1 MNWRSIWAIA
11 KKDLKEVRQNKAA
24 WGPGIAVPLIFA
36 ILMPLL
42 FIILPQVIPVEDV
55 ERELGD
61 LNVMLRSMPP
71 AMQALFEG
79 RSLEQMFVLYM
90 AGFTLAPLFL
100 IMPLMFSTVIGSD
113 SFVGERERKTMEA
126 LLYAPTSDMELFL
139 GKVLAAVIPA
149 IGLSWL
155 TYLMYIIVV
164 NVASYPL
171 FGEIWFPL
179 PTWYPLMLWMTPAL
193 AVLGISATVLISS
206 RVRTFM
212 EAYQMSASL
221 VVLVLALVI
230 GQVTGVLFLGVG
242 TALVIGTVIW
252 LVDAALIYLSVKK
265 FKRSSLVTTQ
275 RKKNK
280 GLPKR

>member
-24 WGPGIAVPLIFA
+24 WGPSIAVPLIFA
-36 ILMPLL
+36 ILMPLI

-61 LNVMLRSMPP
+61 INVMLRSMPP

-149 IGLSWL
+149 IGLSWI

-171 FGEIWFPL
+171 FGEVWFPL

-242 TALVIGTVIW
+242 TALAIGAVIW
-252 LVDAALIYLSVKK
+252 LVDAALIYISVKK
-265 FKRSSLVTTQ
+265 FKRSSLIA
-275 RKKNK
+275 K
-280 GLPKR
+280 L